1 MSRSV
6 HQHPLVVDGMNV
18 IGSRPTGWWRDP
30 DAAKRALVDRLA
42 RLAGAERRCVLVVF
56 DGRPM
61 ADLPEGEHRGVEVR
75 YAERSGPDAADDR
88 IVRLVDERD
97 GPLVV
102 VTSDRGLRDRL
113 TGAEAEIEGAS
124 WLLRRLD
131 RLDADGGK
139 IADQ

>member
-1 MSRSV
+1 MSSTGDRR
-6 HQHPLVVDGMNV
+6 PLVVDGMNV
-18 IGSRPTGWWRDP
+18 IGSRPNGWWRDP
-30 DAAKRALVDRLA
+30 GAAKRALVDRLA
-42 RLAGAERRCVLVVF
+42 RLAEGEGRPVLVVF

-88 IVRLVDERD
+88 IVRLVEGRV

-102 VTSDRGLRDRL
+102 VTSDRGLRSRL
-113 TGAEAEIEGAS
+113 AGAEAEVEGAS
-124 WLLRRLD
+124 WLLRRFD
-131 RLDADGGK
+131 RLDADGEE